1 MIDLK
6 RQGWLDWIPLACFF
20 LALVAVV
27 IVLIRDASGT
37 PLDRLTLIVG
47 YVILILLFF
56 FGFMVLFA
64 MARGS
69 IDLSMLL
76 SEAGGGASMSRFQ
89 LLLFT
94 IVIAFSLFL
103 IIISSNPK
111 KLPDIPTG
119 ILTLLGISA
128 STYAVSKGIQASSPG
143 MSKPG
148 TEKTVTV
155 KENQATGTGEAKSEI
170 KVTDAPATPPAN
182 QAEGS
187 KE

>member
-27 IVLIRDASGT
+27 IVLIRDASST
-37 PLDRLTLIVG
+37 PIERLTIVVG

-69 IDLSMLL
+69 IDLSQLL

-103 IIISSNPK
+103 IILTSK

-128 STYAVSKGIQASSPG
+128 STYAVSKGIQASNPD
-143 MSKPG
+143 MTKTG

-155 KENQATGTGEAKSEI
+155 EEKRAPGEAKSEI
-170 KVTDAPATPPAN
+170 KVTDAPAN
-182 QAEGS
+182 KDEGS

>member
-1 MIDLK
+1 MSDPK
-6 RQGWLDWIPLACFF
+6 RQSWLDWIPLACFF
-20 LALVAVV
+20 LALAAVV
-27 IVLIRDASGT
+27 IVIILNPGAD
-37 PLDRLTLIVG
+37 PLVRLTLIVG

-64 MARGS
+64 MARGN

-103 IIISSNPK
+103 IILTSK

-128 STYAVSKGIQASSPG
+128 STYAVSKGIQASNPG

-155 KENQATGTGEAKSEI
+155 KDNQAPGEAKSEI
-170 KVTDAPATPPAN
+170 KVTDTPAN
-182 QAEGS
+182 QDQGS

>member
-27 IVLIRDASGT
+27 IVLIRDASST
-37 PLDRLTLIVG
+37 PIERLTIVVG

-69 IDLSMLL
+69 IDLSQLL

-103 IIISSNPK
+103 IILTSK

-128 STYAVSKGIQASSPG
+128 STYAVSKGIQASNPD
-143 MSKPG
+143 MTKTG
-148 TEKTVTV
+148 TEKTVNV
-155 KENQATGTGEAKSEI
+155 DAKRAPGEAKSEN
-170 KVTDAPATPPAN
+170 KVTDAPAN
-182 QAEGS
+182 KDEGS

>member
-1 MIDLK
+1 MSDLK
-6 RQGWLDWIPLACFF
+6 RPGWLDWAPLACFF
-20 LALVAVV
+20 LALAAVV
-27 IVLIRDASGT
+27 IVIILNPSAN
-37 PLDRLTLIVG
+37 PLERLTLIVG

-103 IIISSNPK
+103 IILTSK

-128 STYAVSKGIQASSPG
+128 STYAVSKGIQASNPD

-155 KENQATGTGEAKSEI
+155 EEKRAPGEAKSEV
-170 KVTDAPATPPAN
+170 KVTDAPASKD
-182 QAEGS
+182 EGT
-187 KE
+187 KG

>member
-1 MIDLK
+1 MNDPK
-6 RQGWLDWIPLACFF
+6 RQSWLDWVPLACFF
-20 LALVAVV
+20 LALAAVV
-27 IVLIRDASGT
+27 IVLFRDASSN

-103 IIISSNPK
+103 IILTSK
-111 KLPDIPTG
+111 RLPDIPTG

-128 STYAVSKGIQASSPG
+128 STYAVSKGIQASSPD

-155 KENQATGTGEAKSEI
+155 KENQAPGPGEAKSEI
-170 KVTDAPATPPAN
+170 KVTDAPATQDA
-182 QAEGS
+182 GS

>member
-1 MIDLK
+1 MSDPK
-6 RQGWLDWIPLACFF
+6 RQSWLDWVPLACFF
-20 LALVAVV
+20 LALAAVV
-27 IVLIRDASGT
+27 IVLVRDASSS
-37 PLDRLTLIVG
+37 PLDRLTIVVG

-64 MARGS
+64 IARGN

-103 IIISSNPK
+103 IILTSK
-111 KLPDIPTG
+111 KLPDIPAG

-128 STYAVSKGIQASSPG
+128 STYAVSKGIQASNPD

-148 TEKTVTV
+148 TKKTVTV
-155 KENQATGTGEAKSEI
+155 EEKRAPGEAKSEVN
-170 KVTDAPATPPAN
+170 VTDAPASKD
-182 QAEGS
+182 EGS

>member
-27 IVLIRDASGT
+27 IVLIRDTTST
-37 PLDRLTLIVG
+37 PLDRLPIIVG

-76 SEAGGGASMSRFQ
+76 SEAGGGASMSRLQ

-94 IVIAFSLFL
+94 IVISFSLFL
-103 IIISSNPK
+103 IMLTSK

-128 STYAVSKGIQASSPG
+128 STYAVSKGIQASSPD

-155 KENQATGTGEAKSEI
+155 EEKRATGTGEAKSEI

>member
-1 MIDLK
+1 MNDPK
-6 RQGWLDWIPLACFF
+6 RPSWLDWIPLACFF
-20 LALVAVV
+20 LALAAVV
-27 IVLIRDASGT
+27 IVLFRDATSS

-64 MARGS
+64 IARGN

-103 IIISSNPK
+103 IILTSK
-111 KLPDIPTG
+111 KLPEIPTG

-128 STYAVSKGIQASSPG
+128 STYAVGKGIQASSPE

-155 KENQATGTGEAKSEI
+155 KENQVPGEAKAEI
-170 KVTDAPATPPAN
+170 KVTDAPAN
-182 QAEGS
+182 QAGS